1 MESHNEADE
10 AHDGEAPDRSAP
22 HRRDSLDGII
32 ASADD
37 LSEGD
42 FAGAITVIE
51 RGVNARLPAAQMR
64 LLEECVSKATKIS
77 RATLRAFT
85 DQNLNTVDGFGHI
98 GTVVRAAEYVLN
110 RLEADYPVVVT
121 TEGSLHAY
129 DANEGCFVR
138 ATEDE
143 VLQVIDESIGSL
155 PRWGRPLE
163 QREVRQKLAAVTAV
177 DGFFLDQSPGLCVAN
192 CFLSYDAQSGRVD
205 QLEHSQHLKARFRC
219 EVVYDGAADCPY
231 FRTRLAAVLTTE
243 NKRRAFQ
250 EFLGCMLLGIAP
262 PKDAVR
268 KMLVFFGATRSGKST
283 LIDLCREILPDPVIG
298 SVKPTTWN
306 SEFSRA
312 RLAGLVLNYCT
323 ELGASLG
330 FSEDLKQITAWET
343 VTGRFRYGNEHEL
356 RPRVYNVFATNA
368 PPRIRDASG
377 AMDRRI
383 MVLHFDQS
391 LTNEEVDPDFLENVK
406 AELPGVLAWALT
418 GAERAM
424 TQGHFTV
431 PEGHA
436 EALVRM
442 KYGEDPVAYFVHS
455 QLVEA
460 PGCRTFSSDIQAAL
474 GRFCR
479 DGGMDIPSMPG
490 AMRRLSGMVEV
501 AFGAKR
507 SRSNNAPH
515 WTGFRLNAG
524 AEPAAAESDP
534 ILEL

>member
-1 MESHNEADE
+1 MNVIEPQPVAAAAACDEEA
-10 AHDGEAPDRSAP
+10 
-22 HRRDSLDGII
+22 RRPDSLDDII
-32 ASADD
+32 ASADA
-37 LSEGD
+37 LSQGD
-42 FAGAITVIE
+42 FAGAIAVIE
-51 RGVNARLPAAQMR
+51 RAVNARLPAAQMR
-64 LLEECVSKATKIS
+64 LVEERVGKATKTG
-77 RATLRAFT
+77 RGTLKAFT
-85 DQNLNTVDGFGHI
+85 DHNLNTVPGFGHI
-98 GTVVRAAEYVLN
+98 GTPERGAEYVLKCIKKK
-110 RLEADYPVVVT
+110 YPAVVT
-121 TEGSLHAY
+121 TEGSMYLY
-129 DANEGCFVR
+129 DQEMGHFER
-138 ATEDE
+138 ASEDD
-143 VLQVIDESIGSL
+143 VLEVIDKFIGPL
-155 PRWGRPLE
+155 PRWSRPLDHK
-163 QREVRQKLAAVTAV
+163 EVRQKLAVLTRA

-192 CFLSYDAQSGRVD
+192 GFLRYDAERRRVV
-205 QLEHSQHLKARFRC
+205 LFKHSRRQKARFRC
-219 EVVYDGAADCPY
+219 EVVYDAAADCPY
-231 FRTRLAAVLTTE
+231 FRSRLAAVLTTE

-262 PKDAVR
+262 PMDAIR

-283 LIDLCREILPDPVIG
+283 LIDLCREILPDAVIG

-343 VTGRFRYGNEHEL
+343 VTGRHRYGNEHEL
-356 RPRVYNVFATNA
+356 RPRVYNVFATNE

-391 LTNEEVDPDFLENVK
+391 LTSEEVDPDFLENVK
-406 AELPGVLAWALT
+406 AELPGVLAWALA

-442 KYGEDPVAYFVHS
+442 KHGEDPVAYFVHS

-474 GRFCR
+474 ARFCR
-479 DGGMDIPSMPG
+479 DEGMDVPSMPG
-490 AMRRLSGMVEV
+490 AMRRLSGLVEV

-515 WTGFRLNAG
+515 WTGFRLKGG
-524 AEPAAAESDP
+524 AEPDAADVDP
-534 ILEL
+534 ILTL